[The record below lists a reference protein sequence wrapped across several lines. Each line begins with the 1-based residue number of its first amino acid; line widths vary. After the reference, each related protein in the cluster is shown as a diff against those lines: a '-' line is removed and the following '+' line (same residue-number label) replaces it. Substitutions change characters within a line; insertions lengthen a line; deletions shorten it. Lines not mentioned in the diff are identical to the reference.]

1 MGAYYYLISGLP
13 EVKLSDSK
21 AKYDIN
27 EITQSILSGLSSKDA
42 KLFNY
47 FIYQNDNKNLANAIA
62 LSKGLFSPYNTNH
75 LVISHIEPSV
85 FSKEEIQKYAHIS
98 NLPNY
103 MARFLEDNKNTEWE
117 NIRQIEN
124 YLLNL
129 YYEEMIK
136 DGNVFIRE
144 YALFMRNLK
153 NILAAL
159 NGRALGFSADA
170 IAKELIGDYPLINA
184 LTKSTAADF
193 GLGKEIP
200 YINNIIET
208 FNSSDKADPYNMENI
223 ECSLV
228 NEFLERATS
237 IKSFTTDN
245 LFAYYINLTYA
256 VSINGRNEEEGKK
269 HLETLVNS
277 LKSEAAAM

>member
-1 MGAYYYLISGLP
+1 MGSYYYLISGLP

-27 EITQSILSGLSSKDA
+27 EITQNILSGLSSKDA

-47 FIYQNDNKNLANAIA
+47 FIYQNDNKNLVNAIA
-62 LSKGLFSPYNTNH
+62 LSKGLFSPYFVH
-75 LVISHIEPSV
+75 LEPSI
-85 FSKEEIQKYAHIS
+85 FSKEEIQKYANLS

-103 MARFLEDNKNTEWE
+103 MVKFLEDNKNTEWE
-117 NIRQIEN
+117 NIRHIEN
-124 YLLNL
+124 SLLSL
-129 YYEEMIK
+129 YYEEMIQT
-136 DGNVFIRE
+136 GNAFIRE

-159 NGRALGFSADA
+159 NGKALGFSGDE
-170 IAKELIGDYPLINA
+170 ISKELIGDYPLISA
-184 LTKSTAADF
+184 LTKSSAADF
-193 GLGKEIP
+193 GLGREIP
-200 YINNIIET
+200 YINSIIDT
-208 FNSSDKADPYNMENI
+208 FNSSDKADPYNLENV

-228 NEFLERATS
+228 NEFLDRLTS

-269 HLETLVNS
+269 HLQTLVNS
-277 LKSEAAAM
+277 LKSEASAM

>member
-1 MGAYYYLISGLP
+1 MGSYYYLISGLP

-27 EITQSILSGLSSKDA
+27 EITQNILSNLSDKDI

-47 FIYQNDNKNLANAIA
+47 FIYQNDNKNLVNAIA
-62 LSKGLFSPYNTNH
+62 LSKGLFSPYSVH
-75 LVISHIEPSV
+75 LEPSI
-85 FSKEEIQKYAHIS
+85 FSKEEIQKYVNLS

-103 MARFLEDNKNTEWE
+103 MVKFLEDNKNTEWE
-117 NIRQIEN
+117 NIRHIEN
-124 YLLNL
+124 SLLSL
-129 YYEEMIK
+129 YYEEMIQT
-136 DGNVFIRE
+136 GNAFIRE

-159 NGRALGFSADA
+159 NGKALGFSGDE
-170 IAKELIGDYPLINA
+170 ISKELIGDYPLISA
-184 LTKSTAADF
+184 LTKSSAADF
-193 GLGKEIP
+193 GLGREIP
-200 YINNIIET
+200 YINNIIDT
-208 FNSSDKADPYNMENI
+208 FNSSDKADPYNLENV

-228 NEFLERATS
+228 NGFLDRLTS

-269 HLETLVNS
+269 HLQTLVNS
-277 LKSEAAAM
+277 LKSEASAM

>member
-1 MGAYYYLISGLP
+1 MGSYYYLISGLP

-27 EITQSILSGLSSKDA
+27 EITQNILSNLSDKDI

-47 FIYQNDNKNLANAIA
+47 FIYQNDNKNLVNAIA
-62 LSKGLFSPYNTNH
+62 NSKGLFSPYSVH
-75 LVISHIEPSV
+75 LEPSI
-85 FSKEEIQKYAHIS
+85 FSKEEIQKYTNLS

-103 MARFLEDNKNTEWE
+103 MVKFLEDNKNTEWE
-117 NIRQIEN
+117 NIRHIEN
-124 YLLNL
+124 SLLSL
-129 YYEEMIK
+129 YYEEMIQI
-136 DGNVFIRE
+136 GNAFIRE

-159 NGRALGFSADA
+159 NGKALGFSGDE
-170 IAKELIGDYPLINA
+170 ISKELIGDYPLISA
-184 LTKSTAADF
+184 LTKSSAADF
-193 GLGKEIP
+193 GLGREIP
-200 YINNIIET
+200 YINSIIDT
-208 FNSSDKADPYNMENI
+208 FNSSDKADPYNLENV

-228 NEFLERATS
+228 NGFLDRLTS

-269 HLETLVNS
+269 HLQTLVNS
-277 LKSEAAAM
+277 LKSEASAM

>member
-1 MGAYYYLISGLP
+1 MGSYYYLISGLP

-27 EITQSILSGLSSKDA
+27 EITQNILSNLSDKDI

-47 FIYQNDNKNLANAIA
+47 FIYQNDNKNLVNVIA
-62 LSKGLFSPYNTNH
+62 LSKGLFSPYFVH
-75 LVISHIEPSV
+75 LEPSI
-85 FSKEEIQKYAHIS
+85 FSKEEIQKYVNLS

-103 MARFLEDNKNTEWE
+103 MVKFLEDNKNTEWE
-117 NIRQIEN
+117 NIRHIEN
-124 YLLNL
+124 SLLSL
-129 YYEEMIK
+129 YYEEMIQT
-136 DGNVFIRE
+136 GNAFIRE

-159 NGRALGFSADA
+159 NGKALGFSGDE
-170 IAKELIGDYPLINA
+170 ISKELIGDYPLISA
-184 LTKSTAADF
+184 LTKSSAADF
-193 GLGKEIP
+193 GLGREIP
-200 YINNIIET
+200 YINSIIDT
-208 FNSSDKADPYNMENI
+208 FNSSDKADPYNLENV

-228 NEFLERATS
+228 NRFLDRLTS

-269 HLETLVNS
+269 HLQTLVNS
-277 LKSEAAAM
+277 LKSEASAM

>member
-1 MGAYYYLISGLP
+1 MGSYYYLISGLP

-27 EITQSILSGLSSKDA
+27 EITQNILSNLSDKDI

-47 FIYQNDNKNLANAIA
+47 FIYQNDNKNLVNAIA
-62 LSKGLFSPYNTNH
+62 LSKGLFSPYFVH
-75 LVISHIEPSV
+75 LEPSI
-85 FSKEEIQKYAHIS
+85 FSKEEIQKYVNLS

-103 MARFLEDNKNTEWE
+103 MVKFLEDNKNTEWE
-117 NIRQIEN
+117 NIRHIEN
-124 YLLNL
+124 SLLSL
-129 YYEEMIK
+129 YYEEMIQT
-136 DGNVFIRE
+136 GNGFIRE

-159 NGRALGFSADA
+159 NGKALGFSGDE
-170 IAKELIGDYPLINA
+170 ISKELIGDYPLISA
-184 LTKSTAADF
+184 LTKSSAADF
-193 GLGKEIP
+193 GLGREIP
-200 YINNIIET
+200 YINSIIDT
-208 FNSSDKADPYNMENI
+208 FNSSDKADPYNLENV

-228 NEFLERATS
+228 NGFLDRLTS

-269 HLETLVNS
+269 HLQTLVNS
-277 LKSEAAAM
+277 LKSEASAM

>member
-1 MGAYYYLISGLP
+1 MGSYYYLISGLP

-27 EITQSILSGLSSKDA
+27 EITQNILSNLSDKDV

-47 FIYQNDNKNLANAIA
+47 FIYQNDNKNLVNAIA
-62 LSKGLFSPYNTNH
+62 NSKGLFSPYFVH
-75 LVISHIEPSV
+75 LEPSV
-85 FSKEEIQKYAHIS
+85 FSKEEIQKYANLS

-103 MARFLEDNKNTEWE
+103 MVKFLEDNKNTEWE
-117 NIRQIEN
+117 NIRHIEN
-124 YLLNL
+124 SLLSL
-129 YYEEMIK
+129 YYEEMIQT
-136 DGNVFIRE
+136 GNVFIRE

-159 NGRALGFSADA
+159 NGKALGFSGDE
-170 IAKELIGDYPLINA
+170 ISKELIGDYPLISA
-184 LTKSTAADF
+184 LTKSSAADF
-193 GLGKEIP
+193 GLGREIP
-200 YINNIIET
+200 YINSIIDT
-208 FNSSDKADPYNMENI
+208 FNSSDKADPYNLENV
-223 ECSLV
+223 ECFLV
-228 NEFLERATS
+228 NGFLDRLTS

-269 HLETLVNS
+269 HLQTLVNS
-277 LKSEAAAM
+277 LKSEASAM

>member
-1 MGAYYYLISGLP
+1 MGSYYYLISGLP

-27 EITQSILSGLSSKDA
+27 EITQNILSNLSDKDI

-47 FIYQNDNKNLANAIA
+47 FIYQNDNKNLVNAIA
-62 LSKGLFSPYNTNH
+62 NSKGLFSPYSVH
-75 LVISHIEPSV
+75 LEPSI
-85 FSKEEIQKYAHIS
+85 FSKEEIQKYTNLS

-103 MARFLEDNKNTEWE
+103 MVKFLEDNKNTEWE
-117 NIRQIEN
+117 NIRHIEN
-124 YLLNL
+124 SLLSL
-129 YYEEMIK
+129 YYEEMIRI
-136 DGNVFIRE
+136 GNVFIRE

-159 NGRALGFSADA
+159 NGKALGFSGDE
-170 IAKELIGDYPLINA
+170 ISKELIGDYPLISA
-184 LTKSTAADF
+184 LTKSSAADF
-193 GLGKEIP
+193 GLGREIP
-200 YINNIIET
+200 YINNIIDT
-208 FNSSDKADPYNMENI
+208 FNSSDKADPYNLENV

-228 NEFLERATS
+228 NEFLDRLTS

-245 LFAYYINLTYA
+245 LFAYYVNLTYA

-269 HLETLVNS
+269 HLQTLVNS
-277 LKSEAAAM
+277 LKSEASAM

>member
-1 MGAYYYLISGLP
+1 MGSYYYLISGLP
-13 EVKLSDSK
+13 GVKLSDSK

-27 EITQSILSGLSSKDA
+27 EITQNILSNLSDKDI

-47 FIYQNDNKNLANAIA
+47 FIYQNDNKNLVNAIA
-62 LSKGLFSPYNTNH
+62 LSKGLFSPYSIH
-75 LVISHIEPSV
+75 LEPSI
-85 FSKEEIQKYAHIS
+85 FSKEEIQKYANLS

-103 MARFLEDNKNTEWE
+103 MVKFLEDNKNTEWE
-117 NIRQIEN
+117 NIRHIEN
-124 YLLNL
+124 SLLSL
-129 YYEEMIK
+129 YYEEMIQT
-136 DGNVFIRE
+136 GNAFIRE

-159 NGRALGFSADA
+159 NGKALGFSGDE
-170 IAKELIGDYPLINA
+170 ISKELIGDYPLIYA
-184 LTKSTAADF
+184 LTKSSAADF
-193 GLGKEIP
+193 GLGREIP
-200 YINNIIET
+200 YINSIIDT
-208 FNSSDKADPYNMENI
+208 FNSSDKADPYNLENV

-228 NEFLERATS
+228 NGFLDRLTS

-269 HLETLVNS
+269 YLQTLVNS
-277 LKSEAAAM
+277 LKSEASAM

>member
-1 MGAYYYLISGLP
+1 MGSYYYLISGLP

-27 EITQSILSGLSSKDA
+27 EITQNILSNLSDKDI

-47 FIYQNDNKNLANAIA
+47 FIYQNDNKNLVNAIA
-62 LSKGLFSPYNTNH
+62 LSKGLFSPYSVH
-75 LVISHIEPSV
+75 LEPSI
-85 FSKEEIQKYAHIS
+85 FSKEEIQKYVNLS

-103 MARFLEDNKNTEWE
+103 MVKFLEDNKNTEWE
-117 NIRQIEN
+117 NIRHIEN
-124 YLLNL
+124 SLLSL
-129 YYEEMIK
+129 YYEEMIQT
-136 DGNVFIRE
+136 GNAFIRE

-159 NGRALGFSADA
+159 NGKALGFSGDE
-170 IAKELIGDYPLINA
+170 ISKELIGDYPLIYA
-184 LTKSTAADF
+184 LTKSSAADF
-193 GLGKEIP
+193 GLGREIP
-200 YINNIIET
+200 YINSIIDT
-208 FNSSDKADPYNMENI
+208 FNSSDKADPYNLENV

-228 NEFLERATS
+228 NGFLDRLTS

-269 HLETLVNS
+269 HLQTLVNS
-277 LKSEAAAM
+277 LKSEASAM

>member
-1 MGAYYYLISGLP
+1 MGSYYYLISGLP

-21 AKYDIN
+21 VKYDIN
-27 EITQSILSGLSSKDA
+27 EITQNILSGLSSKDA

-47 FIYQNDNKNLANAIA
+47 FIYQNDNKNLVNAIA
-62 LSKGLFSPYNTNH
+62 LSKGLFSPYFVH
-75 LVISHIEPSV
+75 LEPSI
-85 FSKEEIQKYAHIS
+85 FSKEEIQKYANLS

-103 MARFLEDNKNTEWE
+103 MVKFLEDNKNTEWE
-117 NIRQIEN
+117 NIRHIEN
-124 YLLNL
+124 SLLSL
-129 YYEEMIK
+129 YYEEMIQT
-136 DGNVFIRE
+136 GNAFIRE

-159 NGRALGFSADA
+159 NGKALGFSGDE
-170 IAKELIGDYPLINA
+170 ISKELIGDYPLISA
-184 LTKSTAADF
+184 LTKSSAADF
-193 GLGKEIP
+193 GLGREIP
-200 YINNIIET
+200 YINSIIDT
-208 FNSSDKADPYNMENI
+208 FNSSDKADPYNLENV

-228 NEFLERATS
+228 NEFLDRLTS

-269 HLETLVNS
+269 HLQTLVNS
-277 LKSEAAAM
+277 LKSEASAM

>member
-1 MGAYYYLISGLP
+1 MGSYYYLISGLP

-27 EITQSILSGLSSKDA
+27 EITQNILSNLSDKDI

-47 FIYQNDNKNLANAIA
+47 FIYQNDNKNLVNAIA
-62 LSKGLFSPYNTNH
+62 LSKGLFSPYSVH
-75 LVISHIEPSV
+75 LEPSI
-85 FSKEEIQKYAHIS
+85 FSKEEIQKYVNLS

-103 MARFLEDNKNTEWE
+103 MVKFLEDNKNTEWE
-117 NIRQIEN
+117 NIRHIEN
-124 YLLNL
+124 SLLSL
-129 YYEEMIK
+129 YYEEMIQT
-136 DGNVFIRE
+136 GNAFIRE

-159 NGRALGFSADA
+159 NGKALGFSGDE
-170 IAKELIGDYPLINA
+170 ISKELIGDYPLIYA
-184 LTKSTAADF
+184 LTKSSAADF
-193 GLGKEIP
+193 GLGREIP
-200 YINNIIET
+200 YINSIIDT
-208 FNSSDKADPYNMENI
+208 FNSSDKADPYNLENV

-228 NEFLERATS
+228 SEFLDRLTS

-245 LFAYYINLTYA
+245 LFAYYVNLIYA

-269 HLETLVNS
+269 HLQTLVNS
-277 LKSEAAAM
+277 LKSEASAM

>member
-1 MGAYYYLISGLP
+1 MGSYYYLISGLP

-27 EITQSILSGLSSKDA
+27 EITQNILSNLSDKDI

-47 FIYQNDNKNLANAIA
+47 FIYQNDNKNLVNAIA
-62 LSKGLFSPYNTNH
+62 NFKGLFSPYSVH
-75 LVISHIEPSV
+75 LEPSI
-85 FSKEEIQKYAHIS
+85 FSKEEIQKYANLS

-103 MARFLEDNKNTEWE
+103 MVKFLEDNKNTEWE
-117 NIRQIEN
+117 NIRHIEN
-124 YLLNL
+124 SLLSL
-129 YYEEMIK
+129 YYEEMIQT
-136 DGNVFIRE
+136 GNAFIRE

-159 NGRALGFSADA
+159 NGKALGFSGDE
-170 IAKELIGDYPLINA
+170 ISKELIGDYPLISA
-184 LTKSTAADF
+184 LTKSSAADF
-193 GLGKEIP
+193 GLGREIP
-200 YINNIIET
+200 YINSIIDT
-208 FNSSDKADPYNMENI
+208 FNSSDKADPYNLENV

-228 NEFLERATS
+228 NEFLDRLTS

-269 HLETLVNS
+269 HLQTLVNS
-277 LKSEAAAM
+277 LKSEASAM

>member
-1 MGAYYYLISGLP
+1 MGSYYYLISGLP
-13 EVKLSDSK
+13 GVKLSDSK

-27 EITQSILSGLSSKDA
+27 EITQNILSNLSDKDV

-47 FIYQNDNKNLANAIA
+47 FIYQNDNKNLVNAIA
-62 LSKGLFSPYNTNH
+62 LSKGLFSPYSIH
-75 LVISHIEPSV
+75 LEPSI
-85 FSKEEIQKYAHIS
+85 FSKEEIQKYANLS

-103 MARFLEDNKNTEWE
+103 MVKFLEDNKNTEWE
-117 NIRQIEN
+117 NIRHIEN
-124 YLLNL
+124 SLLSL
-129 YYEEMIK
+129 YYEEMIQT
-136 DGNVFIRE
+136 GNAFIRE

-159 NGRALGFSADA
+159 NGKALGFSGDE
-170 IAKELIGDYPLINA
+170 ISKELIGDYPLIYA
-184 LTKSTAADF
+184 LTKSSAADF
-193 GLGKEIP
+193 GLGREIP
-200 YINNIIET
+200 YINSIIDT
-208 FNSSDKADPYNMENI
+208 FNSSDKADPYNLENV

-228 NEFLERATS
+228 NGFLDRLTS

-269 HLETLVNS
+269 HLQTLVNS
-277 LKSEAAAM
+277 LKSEASAM

>member
-1 MGAYYYLISGLP
+1 MSSYYYLISGLP

-27 EITQSILSGLSSKDA
+27 EITQNILSNLSDKDI

-47 FIYQNDNKNLANAIA
+47 FIYQNDNKNLVNAIA
-62 LSKGLFSPYNTNH
+62 LSKGLFSPYSVH
-75 LVISHIEPSV
+75 LEPSI
-85 FSKEEIQKYAHIS
+85 FSKEEIQKYANLS

-103 MARFLEDNKNTEWE
+103 MVKFLEDNKNTEWE
-117 NIRQIEN
+117 NIRHIEN
-124 YLLNL
+124 SLLSL
-129 YYEEMIK
+129 YYEEMIQT
-136 DGNVFIRE
+136 GNAFIRE

-159 NGRALGFSADA
+159 NGKALGFSGDE
-170 IAKELIGDYPLINA
+170 ISKELIGDYPLISA
-184 LTKSTAADF
+184 LTKSSAADF
-193 GLGKEIP
+193 GLGREIP
-200 YINNIIET
+200 YINSIIDT
-208 FNSSDKADPYNMENI
+208 FNSSDKADPYNLENV

-228 NEFLERATS
+228 NGFLDRLTS

-269 HLETLVNS
+269 HLQTLVNS
-277 LKSEAAAM
+277 LKSEASAM

>member
-1 MGAYYYLISGLP
+1 MGSYYYLISGLP

-27 EITQSILSGLSSKDA
+27 EITQNILSNLSDKDI

-47 FIYQNDNKNLANAIA
+47 FIYQNDNKNLVNAIA
-62 LSKGLFSPYNTNH
+62 LSKGLFSPYFVH
-75 LVISHIEPSV
+75 LEPSI
-85 FSKEEIQKYAHIS
+85 FSKEEIQKYVNLS

-103 MARFLEDNKNTEWE
+103 MVKFLEDNKNTEWE
-117 NIRQIEN
+117 NIRHIEN
-124 YLLNL
+124 SLLSL
-129 YYEEMIK
+129 YYEEMIQT
-136 DGNVFIRE
+136 GNAFIRE

-159 NGRALGFSADA
+159 NGKALGFSGDE
-170 IAKELIGDYPLINA
+170 ISKELIGDYPLISA
-184 LTKSTAADF
+184 LTKSSAADF
-193 GLGKEIP
+193 GLGREIP
-200 YINNIIET
+200 YINSIIDA
-208 FNSSDKADPYNMENI
+208 FNSSDKADPYNLENV

-228 NEFLERATS
+228 NEFLDRLTS

-269 HLETLVNS
+269 HLQTLVNS
-277 LKSEAAAM
+277 LKSEASAM

>member
-1 MGAYYYLISGLP
+1 MGSYYYLISGLP

-27 EITQSILSGLSSKDA
+27 EITQNILSNLSDKDI

-47 FIYQNDNKNLANAIA
+47 FIYQNDNKNLVNAIA
-62 LSKGLFSPYNTNH
+62 NSKGLFSPYSVH
-75 LVISHIEPSV
+75 LEPSI
-85 FSKEEIQKYAHIS
+85 FSKEEIQKYVNLS

-103 MARFLEDNKNTEWE
+103 MVKFLEDNKNTEWE
-117 NIRQIEN
+117 NIRHIEN
-124 YLLNL
+124 SLLSL
-129 YYEEMIK
+129 YYEEMIQT
-136 DGNVFIRE
+136 GNVFIRE

-159 NGRALGFSADA
+159 NGKALGFSGDE
-170 IAKELIGDYPLINA
+170 ISKELIGDYPLIYA
-184 LTKSTAADF
+184 LTKSSAADF
-193 GLGKEIP
+193 GLGREIP
-200 YINNIIET
+200 YINSIIDT
-208 FNSSDKADPYNMENI
+208 FNSSDKADPYNLENV

-228 NEFLERATS
+228 NGFLDRLTS

-269 HLETLVNS
+269 HLQTLVNY
-277 LKSEAAAM
+277 LKSEASAM

>member
-1 MGAYYYLISGLP
+1 MGSYYYLISGLP

-27 EITQSILSGLSSKDA
+27 EITQNILSNLSDKDI

-62 LSKGLFSPYNTNH
+62 LSKGLFSPYNIH
-75 LVISHIEPSV
+75 LEPSI
-85 FSKEEIQKYAHIS
+85 FSKEEIQKYANLS

-103 MARFLEDNKNTEWE
+103 MVEFLEDNKNTEWE
-117 NIRQIEN
+117 NIRHIEN
-124 YLLNL
+124 SLLSL
-129 YYEEMIK
+129 YYEEMIQT
-136 DGNVFIRE
+136 GNAFIRE

-159 NGRALGFSADA
+159 NGKALGFSGDE
-170 IAKELIGDYPLINA
+170 ISKELIGDYPLIYA
-184 LTKSTAADF
+184 LTKSSAADF
-193 GLGKEIP
+193 GLGREIP
-200 YINNIIET
+200 YINSIIDT
-208 FNSSDKADPYNMENI
+208 FNSSDKADPYNLENV

-228 NEFLERATS
+228 NGFLDRLTS

-245 LFAYYINLTYA
+245 LFAINLTYA
-256 VSINGRNEEEGKK
+256 VSINARNEEEGKK
-269 HLETLVNS
+269 HLQTLVNS
-277 LKSEAAAM
+277 LKSEASAM

>member
-1 MGAYYYLISGLP
+1 MGSYYYLISGLP

-27 EITQSILSGLSSKDA
+27 EITQNILSNLSDKDI

-47 FIYQNDNKNLANAIA
+47 FIYQNDNKNLVNAIA
-62 LSKGLFSPYNTNH
+62 LSKGLFSPYSVH
-75 LVISHIEPSV
+75 LEPSI
-85 FSKEEIQKYAHIS
+85 FSKEEIQKYVNLS

-103 MARFLEDNKNTEWE
+103 MVKFLEDNKNTEWE
-117 NIRQIEN
+117 NIRHIEN
-124 YLLNL
+124 SLLSL
-129 YYEEMIK
+129 YYEEMIQT
-136 DGNVFIRE
+136 GNAFIRE

-159 NGRALGFSADA
+159 NGKALGFSGDE
-170 IAKELIGDYPLINA
+170 ISKELIGDYPLIYA
-184 LTKSTAADF
+184 LTKSSAADF
-193 GLGKEIP
+193 GLGREIP
-200 YINNIIET
+200 YINNIIDT
-208 FNSSDKADPYNMENI
+208 FNSSDKADPYNLENV

-228 NEFLERATS
+228 NGFLDRLTS

-245 LFAYYINLTYA
+245 LFAYYVNLTYA

-269 HLETLVNS
+269 HLQTLVNS
-277 LKSEAAAM
+277 LKSEASAM

>member
-1 MGAYYYLISGLP
+1 MGSYYYLISGLP
-13 EVKLSDSK
+13 EVKLLDSK

-27 EITQSILSGLSSKDA
+27 EITQNILSNLNDKDI

-47 FIYQNDNKNLANAIA
+47 FIYQNDNKNLVNAIA
-62 LSKGLFSPYNTNH
+62 NSKGLFSPYSVH
-75 LVISHIEPSV
+75 LEPSI
-85 FSKEEIQKYAHIS
+85 FSKEEIQKYANLS

-103 MARFLEDNKNTEWE
+103 MVKFLEDNKNTEWE
-117 NIRQIEN
+117 NIRHIEN
-124 YLLNL
+124 SLLSL
-129 YYEEMIK
+129 YYEEMIQT
-136 DGNVFIRE
+136 GNAFIRE

-159 NGRALGFSADA
+159 NGKALGFSGDE
-170 IAKELIGDYPLINA
+170 ISKELIGDYPLISA
-184 LTKSTAADF
+184 LTKSSAADF
-193 GLGKEIP
+193 GLGREIP
-200 YINNIIET
+200 YINSIIDT
-208 FNSSDKADPYNMENI
+208 FNSSDKADPYNLENV

-228 NEFLERATS
+228 NGFLDRLTS

-269 HLETLVNS
+269 HLQTLVNS
-277 LKSEAAAM
+277 LKSEASAM

>member
-1 MGAYYYLISGLP
+1 MGSYYYLISGLP
-13 EVKLSDSK
+13 EVKLLDSK

-27 EITQSILSGLSSKDA
+27 EITQNILSNLSDKDI

-47 FIYQNDNKNLANAIA
+47 FIYQNDNKNLVNAIA
-62 LSKGLFSPYNTNH
+62 LSKGLFSPYFVH
-75 LVISHIEPSV
+75 LEPSI
-85 FSKEEIQKYAHIS
+85 FSKEEIQKYVNLS

-103 MARFLEDNKNTEWE
+103 MVKFLEDNKNTEWE
-117 NIRQIEN
+117 NIRHIEN
-124 YLLNL
+124 SLLSL
-129 YYEEMIK
+129 YYEEMIQT
-136 DGNVFIRE
+136 GNAFIRE

-159 NGRALGFSADA
+159 NGKALGFSGDE
-170 IAKELIGDYPLINA
+170 ISKELIGDYPLISA
-184 LTKSTAADF
+184 LTKSSAADF
-193 GLGKEIP
+193 GLGREIP
-200 YINNIIET
+200 YINSIIDT

-269 HLETLVNS
+269 HLQTLVNS
-277 LKSEAAAM
+277 LKSEASAM

>member
-1 MGAYYYLISGLP
+1 MGSYYYLISGLP

-27 EITQSILSGLSSKDA
+27 EIAQNILSNLSDKDI

-47 FIYQNDNKNLANAIA
+47 FIYQNDNKNLVNAIA
-62 LSKGLFSPYNTNH
+62 LSKGLFSPYSVH
-75 LVISHIEPSV
+75 LEPSI
-85 FSKEEIQKYAHIS
+85 FSKEEIQKYDNLS

-103 MARFLEDNKNTEWE
+103 MVKFLEDNKNTEWE
-117 NIRQIEN
+117 NIRHIEN
-124 YLLNL
+124 SLLSL
-129 YYEEMIK
+129 YYEEMIQT
-136 DGNVFIRE
+136 GNAFIRE

-159 NGRALGFSADA
+159 NGKALGFSGDE
-170 IAKELIGDYPLINA
+170 ISKELIGDYPLISA
-184 LTKSTAADF
+184 LTKSSAADF
-193 GLGKEIP
+193 GLGREIP
-200 YINNIIET
+200 YINSIIDT
-208 FNSSDKADPYNMENI
+208 FNSSDKADPYNLENV

-228 NEFLERATS
+228 NGFLDRLTS

-269 HLETLVNS
+269 HLQTLVNS
-277 LKSEAAAM
+277 LKSEASAM

>member
-1 MGAYYYLISGLP
+1 MGSYYYLISGLP

-27 EITQSILSGLSSKDA
+27 EITQNILSNLSDKDI

-47 FIYQNDNKNLANAIA
+47 FIYQNDNKNLVNVIA
-62 LSKGLFSPYNTNH
+62 LSKGLFSPYFVH
-75 LVISHIEPSV
+75 LEPSI
-85 FSKEEIQKYAHIS
+85 FSKEEIQKYANLS

-103 MARFLEDNKNTEWE
+103 MVKFLEDNKNTEWE
-117 NIRQIEN
+117 NIRHIEN
-124 YLLNL
+124 GLLSL
-129 YYEEMIK
+129 YYEEMIQT
-136 DGNVFIRE
+136 GNAFIRE

-159 NGRALGFSADA
+159 NGKALGFSGDE
-170 IAKELIGDYPLINA
+170 ISKELIGDYPLISA
-184 LTKSTAADF
+184 LTKSSAADF
-193 GLGKEIP
+193 GLGREIP
-200 YINNIIET
+200 YINSIIDT
-208 FNSSDKADPYNMENI
+208 FNSSDKADPYNLENV

-228 NEFLERATS
+228 NRFLDRLTS

-269 HLETLVNS
+269 HLQTLVNS
-277 LKSEAAAM
+277 LKSEASAM

>member
-1 MGAYYYLISGLP
+1 MGSYYYLISGLP

-27 EITQSILSGLSSKDA
+27 EITQNILSNLSDKDI

-47 FIYQNDNKNLANAIA
+47 FIYQNDNKNLVNAIA
-62 LSKGLFSPYNTNH
+62 NSKGLFSPYSVH
-75 LVISHIEPSV
+75 LEPSI
-85 FSKEEIQKYAHIS
+85 FSKEEIQKYVNLS

-103 MARFLEDNKNTEWE
+103 MVKFLEDNKNTEWE
-117 NIRQIEN
+117 NIRHIEN
-124 YLLNL
+124 SLLSL
-129 YYEEMIK
+129 YYEEMIQT
-136 DGNVFIRE
+136 GNVFIRE

-159 NGRALGFSADA
+159 NGKALGFIGDEIS
-170 IAKELIGDYPLINA
+170 KELIGDYPLISA
-184 LTKSTAADF
+184 LTKSSAADF
-193 GLGKEIP
+193 GLGREIP
-200 YINNIIET
+200 YINNIIDT
-208 FNSSDKADPYNMENI
+208 FNSSDKADPYNLENV

-228 NEFLERATS
+228 NVFLDRLTS

-245 LFAYYINLTYA
+245 LFAYYVNLTYA

-269 HLETLVNS
+269 HLQTLVNS
-277 LKSEAAAM
+277 LKSEASAM

>member
-1 MGAYYYLISGLP
+1 MGSYYYLISGLP
-13 EVKLSDSK
+13 EVKLLDSK

-27 EITQSILSGLSSKDA
+27 EITQNILSNLSDKDI

-47 FIYQNDNKNLANAIA
+47 FIYQNDNKNLVNAIA
-62 LSKGLFSPYNTNH
+62 LSKGLFSPYFVH
-75 LVISHIEPSV
+75 LEPSI
-85 FSKEEIQKYAHIS
+85 FSKEEIQKYVNLS

-103 MARFLEDNKNTEWE
+103 MVKFLEDNKNTEWE
-117 NIRQIEN
+117 NIRHIEN
-124 YLLNL
+124 SLLSS
-129 YYEEMIK
+129 YYEEMIQT
-136 DGNVFIRE
+136 GNAFIRE

-159 NGRALGFSADA
+159 NGKALGFSGDE
-170 IAKELIGDYPLINA
+170 ISKELIGDYPLISA
-184 LTKSTAADF
+184 LTKSSAADF
-193 GLGKEIP
+193 GLGREIP
-200 YINNIIET
+200 YINSIIDT
-208 FNSSDKADPYNMENI
+208 FNSSDKADPYNLENV

-228 NEFLERATS
+228 NGFLDRLTS

-269 HLETLVNS
+269 HLQTLVNS
-277 LKSEAAAM
+277 LKSEASAM

>member
-1 MGAYYYLISGLP
+1 MGSYYYLISGLP

-27 EITQSILSGLSSKDA
+27 EITQNILSNLSDKDI

-47 FIYQNDNKNLANAIA
+47 FIYQNDNKNLVNAIA
-62 LSKGLFSPYNTNH
+62 LSKGLFSPYSVH
-75 LVISHIEPSV
+75 LEPSI
-85 FSKEEIQKYAHIS
+85 FSKEEIQKYANLS

-103 MARFLEDNKNTEWE
+103 MVKFLEDNKNTEWE
-117 NIRQIEN
+117 NIRHIEN
-124 YLLNL
+124 SLLSL
-129 YYEEMIK
+129 YYEEMIQT
-136 DGNVFIRE
+136 GNAFIRE
-144 YALFMRNLK
+144 YALFIRNLK

-159 NGRALGFSADA
+159 NGKALGFSGDE
-170 IAKELIGDYPLINA
+170 ISKELIGDYPLISA
-184 LTKSTAADF
+184 LTKSSAADF
-193 GLGKEIP
+193 GLGREIP
-200 YINNIIET
+200 YINNIIDT
-208 FNSSDKADPYNMENI
+208 FNSSDKADPYNLENV

-228 NEFLERATS
+228 NGFLDRLTS

-269 HLETLVNS
+269 HLQTLVNS
-277 LKSEAAAM
+277 LKSEASAM

>member
-1 MGAYYYLISGLP
+1 MGSYYYLISGLP

-27 EITQSILSGLSSKDA
+27 EITQSILSGLSGKDA

-62 LSKGLFSPYNTNH
+62 VSKGLFSPYNIH
-75 LVISHIEPSV
+75 LEPSN
-85 FSKEEIQKYAHIS
+85 FSKEEIQKYSNLS

-103 MARFLEDNKNTEWE
+103 MVKFLEDNKNTEWE
-117 NIRQIEN
+117 NIRHIEN
-124 YLLNL
+124 SLLNL
-129 YYEEMIK
+129 YYEEMINT
-136 DGNVFIRE
+136 GNGFIRE

-159 NGRALGFSADA
+159 NGRALGFSGDA
-170 IAKELIGDYPLINA
+170 IAKELIGDYPLLNV

-193 GLGKEIP
+193 GLGKEVP

-269 HLETLVNS
+269 HLETLVSS

>member
-1 MGAYYYLISGLP
+1 MGSYYYLISGLP

-27 EITQSILSGLSSKDA
+27 EITQNILSNLSDKDI

-47 FIYQNDNKNLANAIA
+47 FIYQNDNKNLVNAIA
-62 LSKGLFSPYNTNH
+62 LSKGLFSPYSVH
-75 LVISHIEPSV
+75 LEPSI
-85 FSKEEIQKYAHIS
+85 FSKEEIQKYANLS

-103 MARFLEDNKNTEWE
+103 MVKFLEDNKNTEWE
-117 NIRQIEN
+117 NIRHIEN
-124 YLLNL
+124 SLLSL
-129 YYEEMIK
+129 YYEEMIQI
-136 DGNVFIRE
+136 GNAFIRE

-159 NGRALGFSADA
+159 NGKALGFSGDE
-170 IAKELIGDYPLINA
+170 ISKELIGDYPLISA
-184 LTKSTAADF
+184 LTKSSAADF
-193 GLGKEIP
+193 GLGREIP
-200 YINNIIET
+200 YINSIIDT
-208 FNSSDKADPYNMENI
+208 FNSSDKADPYNLENV

-228 NEFLERATS
+228 SGFLDRLTS

-269 HLETLVNS
+269 HLQTLVNS
-277 LKSEAAAM
+277 LKSEASAM

>member
-1 MGAYYYLISGLP
+1 MGSYYYLISGLP

-27 EITQSILSGLSSKDA
+27 EITQNILSNLSDKDI

-47 FIYQNDNKNLANAIA
+47 FIYQNDNKNLVNAIA
-62 LSKGLFSPYNTNH
+62 LSKGLFSPYSVH
-75 LVISHIEPSV
+75 LEPSI
-85 FSKEEIQKYAHIS
+85 FSKEEIQKYVNLS

-103 MARFLEDNKNTEWE
+103 MVKFLEDNKNTEWE
-117 NIRQIEN
+117 NIRHIEN
-124 YLLNL
+124 SLLSL
-129 YYEEMIK
+129 YYEEMIQT
-136 DGNVFIRE
+136 GNAFIRE

-159 NGRALGFSADA
+159 NGKALGFSGDE
-170 IAKELIGDYPLINA
+170 ISKELIGDYPLISA
-184 LTKSTAADF
+184 LTKSSAADF
-193 GLGKEIP
+193 GLGREIP
-200 YINNIIET
+200 YINSIIDT
-208 FNSSDKADPYNMENI
+208 FNSSDKADPYNLENV

-228 NEFLERATS
+228 NEFLDRLTS

-256 VSINGRNEEEGKK
+256 VSINGRNEEEGRK
-269 HLETLVNS
+269 HLQTLVNS
-277 LKSEAAAM
+277 LKSEASAM

>member
-1 MGAYYYLISGLP
+1 MGSYYYLISGLP

-27 EITQSILSGLSSKDA
+27 EITQNILSNLSDKDI

-47 FIYQNDNKNLANAIA
+47 FIYQNDNKNLVNAIA
-62 LSKGLFSPYNTNH
+62 LSKGLFSPYFVH
-75 LVISHIEPSV
+75 LEPSI
-85 FSKEEIQKYAHIS
+85 FSKEEIQKYVNLS

-103 MARFLEDNKNTEWE
+103 MVKFLEDNKNTEWE
-117 NIRQIEN
+117 NIRHIEN
-124 YLLNL
+124 SLLSL
-129 YYEEMIK
+129 YYEEMIQT
-136 DGNVFIRE
+136 GNAFIRE

-159 NGRALGFSADA
+159 NGKALGFSGDE
-170 IAKELIGDYPLINA
+170 ISKELIGDYPLISA
-184 LTKSTAADF
+184 LTKSSAADF
-193 GLGKEIP
+193 GLGREIP
-200 YINNIIET
+200 YINSIIDT
-208 FNSSDKADPYNMENI
+208 FNSSDKADPYNLENI

-228 NEFLERATS
+228 NGFLDRLTS

-245 LFAYYINLTYA
+245 LFAYYVNLTYA

-269 HLETLVNS
+269 HLQTLVNS
-277 LKSEAAAM
+277 LKSEASAM

>member
-1 MGAYYYLISGLP
+1 MGSYYYLISGLP

-27 EITQSILSGLSSKDA
+27 EITQNILSNLSDKDI

-47 FIYQNDNKNLANAIA
+47 FIYQNDNKNLVNAIA
-62 LSKGLFSPYNTNH
+62 LSKGLFSPYFVH
-75 LVISHIEPSV
+75 LEPSI
-85 FSKEEIQKYAHIS
+85 FSKEEIQKYVNLS

-103 MARFLEDNKNTEWE
+103 MVKFLEDNKNTEWE
-117 NIRQIEN
+117 NIRHIEN
-124 YLLNL
+124 SLLSL
-129 YYEEMIK
+129 YYEEMIQT
-136 DGNVFIRE
+136 GNAFIRE

-159 NGRALGFSADA
+159 NGKALGFSGDE
-170 IAKELIGDYPLINA
+170 ISKELIGDYPLISA
-184 LTKSTAADF
+184 LTKSSAADF
-193 GLGKEIP
+193 GLGREIP
-200 YINNIIET
+200 YINSIIDT
-208 FNSSDKADPYNMENI
+208 FNSSDKADPYNLENV

-228 NEFLERATS
+228 NRFLDRLTS

-269 HLETLVNS
+269 YLQTLVNS
-277 LKSEAAAM
+277 LKSEASAM

>member
-1 MGAYYYLISGLP
+1 MGSYYYLISGLP

-27 EITQSILSGLSSKDA
+27 EITQNILSNLSDKDI

-47 FIYQNDNKNLANAIA
+47 FIYQNDNKNLVNAIA
-62 LSKGLFSPYNTNH
+62 LSKGLFSPYSVH
-75 LVISHIEPSV
+75 LEPSI
-85 FSKEEIQKYAHIS
+85 FSKEEIQKYANLS

-103 MARFLEDNKNTEWE
+103 MVKFLEDNKNTEWE
-117 NIRQIEN
+117 NIRHIEN
-124 YLLNL
+124 SLLSL
-129 YYEEMIK
+129 YYEEMIQT
-136 DGNVFIRE
+136 GNAFIRE

-159 NGRALGFSADA
+159 NGKALGFSGDE
-170 IAKELIGDYPLINA
+170 ISKELIGDYPLISA
-184 LTKSTAADF
+184 LTKSSAADF
-193 GLGKEIP
+193 GLGREIP
-200 YINNIIET
+200 YINNIIDT
-208 FNSSDKADPYNMENI
+208 FNSSDKADPYNLENV

-228 NEFLERATS
+228 NEFLDRLTS

-245 LFAYYINLTYA
+245 LFAYYVNLTYA

-269 HLETLVNS
+269 HLQTLVNS
-277 LKSEAAAM
+277 LKSEASAM

>member
-1 MGAYYYLISGLP
+1 MGSYYYLISGLP

-27 EITQSILSGLSSKDA
+27 EITQNILSNLSDKDI

-47 FIYQNDNKNLANAIA
+47 FIYQNDNKNLVNAIA
-62 LSKGLFSPYNTNH
+62 LSKGLFSPYSVH
-75 LVISHIEPSV
+75 LEPSI
-85 FSKEEIQKYAHIS
+85 FSKEEIQKYVNLS

-103 MARFLEDNKNTEWE
+103 MVKFLEDNKNTEWE
-117 NIRQIEN
+117 NIRHIEN
-124 YLLNL
+124 SLLSL
-129 YYEEMIK
+129 YYEEMIQT
-136 DGNVFIRE
+136 GNTFIRE

-159 NGRALGFSADA
+159 NGKALGFSGDE
-170 IAKELIGDYPLINA
+170 ISKELIGDYPLISA
-184 LTKSTAADF
+184 LTKSSAADF
-193 GLGKEIP
+193 GLGREIP
-200 YINNIIET
+200 YINSIIDT
-208 FNSSDKADPYNMENI
+208 FNSSDKADPYNLENV

-228 NEFLERATS
+228 NGFLDRLTS

-256 VSINGRNEEEGKK
+256 VSINGRNEEEGRK
-269 HLETLVNS
+269 HLQTLVNS
-277 LKSEAAAM
+277 LKSEASAM

>member
-1 MGAYYYLISGLP
+1 MGSYYYLISGLP

-62 LSKGLFSPYNTNH
+62 LSKGLFSPYNIH
-75 LVISHIEPSV
+75 LEPSI
-85 FSKEEIQKYAHIS
+85 FSKEEIQKYSNLS

-103 MARFLEDNKNTEWE
+103 MAKFLEDNKNTEWE
-117 NIRQIEN
+117 NIRHIEN
-124 YLLNL
+124 SLLSL
-129 YYEEMIK
+129 YYDEMINT
-136 DGNVFIRE
+136 GNGFIRE

-170 IAKELIGDYPLINA
+170 IAKELIGDYPLINI

-228 NEFLERATS
+228 NEFLDRATS
-237 IKSFTTDN
+237 IKSFTTEN

-269 HLETLVNS
+269 HLETLVSS

>member
-1 MGAYYYLISGLP
+1 MGSYYYLISGLP

-27 EITQSILSGLSSKDA
+27 EITQNILSNLSDKDK

-47 FIYQNDNKNLANAIA
+47 FIYQNDNRNLVNAIA
-62 LSKGLFSPYNTNH
+62 LSKGLFSPYSVH
-75 LVISHIEPSV
+75 LEPSI
-85 FSKEEIQKYAHIS
+85 FSKEEIQKYVNLS

-103 MARFLEDNKNTEWE
+103 MVKFLEDNKNTEWE
-117 NIRQIEN
+117 NIRHIEN
-124 YLLNL
+124 SLLSL
-129 YYEEMIK
+129 YYEEMIQT
-136 DGNVFIRE
+136 GNIFIRE

-159 NGRALGFSADA
+159 NGKALGFSGDE
-170 IAKELIGDYPLINA
+170 ISKELIGDYPLISA
-184 LTKSTAADF
+184 LTKSSAADF
-193 GLGKEIP
+193 GLGREIP
-200 YINNIIET
+200 YINNIIDT
-208 FNSSDKADPYNMENI
+208 FNSSDKADPYNLENV

-228 NEFLERATS
+228 NGFLDRLTS

-269 HLETLVNS
+269 HLQTLVNS
-277 LKSEAAAM
+277 LKSEASAM

>member
-1 MGAYYYLISGLP
+1 MGSYYYLISGLP

-27 EITQSILSGLSSKDA
+27 EITQNILSGLSSKDA

-47 FIYQNDNKNLANAIA
+47 FIYQNDNKNLVNAIA
-62 LSKGLFSPYNTNH
+62 LSKGLFSPYSVH
-75 LVISHIEPSV
+75 LEPSI
-85 FSKEEIQKYAHIS
+85 FSKEEIQKYANLS

-103 MARFLEDNKNTEWE
+103 MVKFLEDNKNTEWE
-117 NIRQIEN
+117 NIRHIEN
-124 YLLNL
+124 SLLSL
-129 YYEEMIK
+129 YYEEMIQT
-136 DGNVFIRE
+136 GNAFIRE

-159 NGRALGFSADA
+159 NGKALGFSGDE
-170 IAKELIGDYPLINA
+170 ISKELIGDYPLISA
-184 LTKSTAADF
+184 LTKSSAADF
-193 GLGKEIP
+193 GLGREIP
-200 YINNIIET
+200 YINSIIDT
-208 FNSSDKADPYNMENI
+208 FNSSDKADPYNLENV

-228 NEFLERATS
+228 NGFLDRLTS

-245 LFAYYINLTYA
+245 LFAYYVNLTYA

-269 HLETLVNS
+269 HLQTLVNS
-277 LKSEAAAM
+277 LKSEASAM

>member
-1 MGAYYYLISGLP
+1 MGSYYYLISGLP

-27 EITQSILSGLSSKDA
+27 EITQNILSNLSDKDI

-47 FIYQNDNKNLANAIA
+47 FIYQNDNKNLVNAIA
-62 LSKGLFSPYNTNH
+62 LSKGLFSPYFVH
-75 LVISHIEPSV
+75 LEPSI
-85 FSKEEIQKYAHIS
+85 FSKEEIQKYVNLS

-103 MARFLEDNKNTEWE
+103 MVKFLEDNKNTEWE
-117 NIRQIEN
+117 NIRHIEN
-124 YLLNL
+124 SLLSL
-129 YYEEMIK
+129 YYEEMIQT
-136 DGNVFIRE
+136 GNAFIRE

-159 NGRALGFSADA
+159 NGKALGFSGDE
-170 IAKELIGDYPLINA
+170 ISKELIGDYPLISA
-184 LTKSTAADF
+184 LTKSSAADF
-193 GLGKEIP
+193 GLGREIP
-200 YINNIIET
+200 YINSIIDT
-208 FNSSDKADPYNMENI
+208 FNSSDKADPYNLENV

-228 NEFLERATS
+228 NGFLDRLTS

-245 LFAYYINLTYA
+245 LFAYYVNLTYA

-269 HLETLVNS
+269 HLQTLVNS
-277 LKSEAAAM
+277 LKSEASAM